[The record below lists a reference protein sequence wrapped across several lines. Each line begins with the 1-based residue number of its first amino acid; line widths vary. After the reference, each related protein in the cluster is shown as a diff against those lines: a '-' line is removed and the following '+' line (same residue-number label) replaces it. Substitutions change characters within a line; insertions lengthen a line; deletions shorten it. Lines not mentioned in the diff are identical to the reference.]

1 MSRWLEKFIQKTE
14 GLPNVSGMSVPYS
27 NTSGKIIGI
36 DSIMSGLSVPHPG
49 LLAKSEED
57 LLSTSGVSVP
67 HSGISAEIEEDS
79 LSTAGLSVPHPGIS
93 AKNEEDLLST
103 SGVSVANPST
113 FPKNKDSIETTG
125 EVSSLLQRWKKK
137 SAEMN
142 LKFSDGKEDDTILK
156 LKAEPVGVK
165 DDQAAVDALTLP
177 LQQTI
182 IAQHDKAKPAPAS
195 EDYPTDIAYQLITD
209 VQKANDAL
217 NQLVERQE
225 IVGLDLETTGLF
237 PHEGAKA
244 RLLQVSATEGPV
256 LVIDLFQV
264 GGLRALKEPL
274 QKLKAVAHNAVF
286 EMKFL
291 KSEGVLLTLDCTLL
305 AHHILTGKMAK
316 LSDLCTTHL
325 MCPMDKTLQ
334 TSDWTAELTADQLKY
349 AAADAYYTRLLFEKL
364 APFMKEQGSEG
375 VYTVCKGAQQT
386 VVDMELAGMPFD
398 AEAHQ
403 ILLEK
408 LIKEREGYK
417 EILNQHL
424 KDVNLNSGKQLG
436 AWLTKVLG
444 GDTSAKFKKWPKTPK
459 GNLSTSEKDFKKGL
473 TLLPKAEQE
482 LITGSFLPYKEREK
496 QITSFGDSLL
506 KSLSKDTGRIHA
518 NFQMTGTR
526 TGRFSCSN
534 PNLQQ
539 IPRDK
544 VFRALFKAPQGR
556 TFVIADYSQM
566 ELRVAAIVANEE
578 KLLEAYR
585 EGKDTHAITAAM
597 LLNKKPEEVTKQ
609 ERQLAKAVNFGLL
622 YGQGAKGLKDYAS
635 SSYGVEISEEEA
647 RQYREAWFK
656 AYPTFASWHRVE
668 GANSKARMMV
678 TTPLGRKRRF
688 VSYKDRDFYSVTKA
702 YNTPIQGGA
711 AEVMLAAL
719 GRLSDLLL
727 GLDAKAI
734 AVIHDE
740 VIVES
745 SLDEAP
751 KVIKAL
757 EDAMVQGMLDVFP
770 EASTLGLVEA
780 HVADS
785 WADK

>member
-27 NTSGKIIGI
+27 DIPGKIIGRDIIPSAVSVPRSGLLAKIEEDSPTMSGVSVGNSNTLGKNQGI
-36 DSIMSGLSVPHPG
+36 DSIMSGLSVPR
-49 LLAKSEED
+49 S
-57 LLSTSGVSVP
+57 
-67 HSGISAEIEEDS
+67 
-79 LSTAGLSVPHPGIS
+79 GIS

-142 LKFSDGKEDDTILK
+142 LKFSDGKEDQETLK
-156 LKAEPVGVK
+156 LKVEPVGVK

-182 IAQHDKAKPAPAS
+182 TVERDKAKPTPVS
-195 EDYPTDIAYQLITD
+195 EDHPTDIAYQLITD

-217 NQLVERQE
+217 NQLVDRQE

-244 RLLQVSATEGPV
+244 RLLQVSAEGPV
-256 LVIDLFQV
+256 LVIDLFPV

-286 EMKFL
+286 DMKFL
-291 KSEGVLLTLDCTLL
+291 KSEGVLLTLDCTLM
-305 AHHILTGKMAK
+305 AHHILTGKMSK
-316 LSDLCTTHL
+316 LSDLCQQHL
-325 MCPMDKTLQ
+325 GIAMDKTLQ

-364 APFMKEQGSEG
+364 SSLLEEQGSER
-375 VYTVCKGAQQT
+375 VYRVCKGAQQA

-398 AEAHQ
+398 AQAHQ

-436 AWLTKVLG
+436 SWLTKVLG

-459 GNLSTSEKDFKKGL
+459 GSLSTSEKDFKKGL

-518 NFQMTGTR
+518 HFQMTGTR
-526 TGRFSCSN
+526 TGRFSCSK

-544 VFRALFKAPQGR
+544 VFRALFKAPQDR

-597 LLNKKPEEVTKQ
+597 LLNKQPEEVTKQ

-635 SSYGVEISEEEA
+635 SSYGVEISESEA
-647 RQYREAWFK
+647 KAYREAWFK
-656 AYPTFASWHRVE
+656 AYPAFATWHHT
-668 GANSKARMMV
+668 ARIRAETLMAV
-678 TTPLGRKRRF
+678 TTPLGRKRYF
-688 VSYKDRDFYSVTKA
+688 SASQEGDYLSATKA

-719 GRLSDLLL
+719 GKLSDLLL
-727 GLDAKAI
+727 GLDAKPI

-751 KVIKAL
+751 NVIKAL
-757 EDAMVQGMLDVFP
+757 EDAMVQGMLEVFP
-770 EASTLGLVEA
+770 EASTLGLVKA

>member
-1 MSRWLEKFIQKTE
+1 MKDFYTMISFPVFVY
-14 GLPNVSGMSVPYS
+14 G
-27 NTSGKIIGI
+27 
-36 DSIMSGLSVPHPG
+36 
-49 LLAKSEED
+49 EED
-57 LLSTSGVSVP
+57 P
-67 HSGISAEIEEDS
+67 
-79 LSTAGLSVPHPGIS
+79 
-93 AKNEEDLLST
+93 AKN
-103 SGVSVANPST
+103 A
-113 FPKNKDSIETTG
+113 
-125 EVSSLLQRWKKK
+125 LLQPGPSFEEEIR
-137 SAEMN
+137 A
-142 LKFSDGKEDDTILK
+142 SDDPV
-156 LKAEPVGVK
+156 KAEPSPRAKGVRAHQQPRSTKPKTGLWDFCYEEEDESFFGDIHPDILTASGDTTHTEDRVDDDCPSVK
-165 DDQAAVDALTLP
+165 DESSLKDRFHESLDMP
-177 LQQTI
+177 
-182 IAQHDKAKPAPAS
+182 
-195 EDYPTDIAYQLITD
+195 YQLITD
-209 VQKANDAL
+209 VKEAIEAL
-217 NQLVERQE
+217 DSLVGKGDV
-225 IVGLDLETTGLF
+225 VGLDLETTGLL

-264 GGLRALKEPL
+264 GGLIALKEPL
-274 QKLKAVAHNAVF
+274 QKLKAAAHNAVF
-286 EMKFL
+286 DMKFL

-305 AHHILTGKMAK
+305 AHHVLTGKMAK
-316 LSDLCTTHL
+316 LSDLCATHL
-325 MCPMDKTLQ
+325 MCPVDKTLQ

-364 APFMKEQGSEG
+364 SSLLEEQGSER
-375 VYTVCKGAQQT
+375 VYRVCKGAQQT

-424 KDVNLNSGKQLG
+424 KDINLNSGKQLG

-459 GNLSTSEKDFKKGL
+459 GSLSTSEKDFKKGL

-526 TGRFSCSN
+526 TGRFSCSK

-585 EGKDTHAITAAM
+585 EGKDTHAITAGM

-656 AYPTFASWHRVE
+656 AYPTFASWHQVE

-719 GRLSDLLL
+719 GKLSDLLL

-751 KVIKAL
+751 KVIKIL
-757 EDAMVQGMLDVFP
+757 EDAMVQGMLEVFP

>member
-14 GLPNVSGMSVPYS
+14 GLPNVSGVSVS
-27 NTSGKIIGI
+27 HS
-36 DSIMSGLSVPHPG
+36 G
-49 LLAKSEED
+49 LLAK
-57 LLSTSGVSVP
+57 
-67 HSGISAEIEEDS
+67 IEEDS
-79 LSTAGLSVPHPGIS
+79 SSTSGASVGNS
-93 AKNEEDLLST
+93 NTLAKNKEDLLST

-125 EVSSLLQRWKKK
+125 EVSSLLQRWKQK

-142 LKFSDGKEDDTILK
+142 LKFSDGKEDQETLK
-156 LKAEPVGVK
+156 LKVEPVGVK

-217 NQLVERQE
+217 NQLVDRQE
-225 IVGLDLETTGLF
+225 PVGLDLETTGLF

-244 RLLQVSATEGPV
+244 RLLQVSAKEGPV
-256 LVIDLFQV
+256 LVIDLFPV
-264 GGLRALKEPL
+264 GGLIALKEPL
-274 QKLKAVAHNAVF
+274 QNLKAVAHNAVF

-305 AHHILTGKMAK
+305 AHHVLTGKMAK
-316 LSDLCTTHL
+316 LSDLCATHL

-334 TSDWTAELTADQLKY
+334 TSDWSAELTADQLKY
-349 AAADAYYTRLLFEKL
+349 AAADAHYTRLLFEKL

-386 VVDMELAGMPFD
+386 VVEMELAGMPFD

-424 KDVNLNSGKQLG
+424 KDINLNSGKQLG
-436 AWLTKVLG
+436 AWLSKVLG
-444 GDTSAKFKKWPKTPK
+444 GETSAKFKKWPKTPK
-459 GNLSTSEKDFKKGL
+459 GSLSTSEKDFKKGL

-506 KSLSKDTGRIHA
+506 KSLSNDTGRIHA

-526 TGRFSCSN
+526 TGRFSCSK

-585 EGKDTHAITAAM
+585 EGKDTHAITAGM
-597 LLNKKPEEVTKQ
+597 LLNKQPEEVTKQ

-635 SSYGVEISEEEA
+635 SSYGVEISESEA
-647 RQYREAWFK
+647 KAYREAWFK
-656 AYPTFASWHRVE
+656 AYPAFATWHYT
-668 GANSKARMMV
+668 ARIRAETLMAV
-678 TTPLGRKRRF
+678 TTPLGRKRCF
-688 VSYKDRDFYSVTKA
+688 SASQEGDYLSATKA

-719 GRLSDLLL
+719 GKLPDLLL

-757 EDAMVQGMLDVFP
+757 EDAMVQGMLEVFP
-770 EASTLGLVEA
+770 MASTLGLVEA

>member
-1 MSRWLEKFIQKTE
+1 MKDFYTMISFPVFVY
-14 GLPNVSGMSVPYS
+14 G
-27 NTSGKIIGI
+27 
-36 DSIMSGLSVPHPG
+36 
-49 LLAKSEED
+49 EED
-57 LLSTSGVSVP
+57 P
-67 HSGISAEIEEDS
+67 
-79 LSTAGLSVPHPGIS
+79 
-93 AKNEEDLLST
+93 AKN
-103 SGVSVANPST
+103 A
-113 FPKNKDSIETTG
+113 
-125 EVSSLLQRWKKK
+125 LLQPGSSFEEEIR
-137 SAEMN
+137 A
-142 LKFSDGKEDDTILK
+142 SDDPV
-156 LKAEPVGVK
+156 KAEPSPRAKGVRAHQQPRSTKPKTGLWDFCYEEEDESFFGDIHPDILTASGDTSHTEDRVDDDCPSVK
-165 DDQAAVDALTLP
+165 DESSLKDPFHESLDMP
-177 LQQTI
+177 
-182 IAQHDKAKPAPAS
+182 
-195 EDYPTDIAYQLITD
+195 YQLITD
-209 VQKANDAL
+209 VKEAIEAL
-217 NQLVERQE
+217 DSLVGKGDV
-225 IVGLDLETTGLF
+225 VGLDLETTGLF
-237 PHEGAKA
+237 PHEGGKA
-244 RLLQVSATEGPV
+244 RLLQVSAKESPV

-274 QKLKAVAHNAVF
+274 QELKAVAHNAVF
-286 EMKFL
+286 DMKFL
-291 KSEGVLLTLDCTLL
+291 KSDGIPLTLDCTLL
-305 AHHILTGKMAK
+305 ANHILTGKMSK
-316 LSDLCTTHL
+316 LSDLCQQHL
-325 MCPMDKTLQ
+325 GIAMDKTLQ
-334 TSDWTAELTADQLKY
+334 TSNWTAELTADQLTY

-364 APFMKEQGSEG
+364 SSLLEEQGSER
-375 VYTVCKGAQQT
+375 VYRVCKGAQQT

-424 KDVNLNSGKQLG
+424 KDINLNSVKQLG
-436 AWLTKVLG
+436 SWLTKVLG

-459 GNLSTSEKDFKKGL
+459 GSLSTSEKDFKKGL

-518 NFQMTGTR
+518 HFQMTGTR
-526 TGRFSCSN
+526 TGRFSCSK

-597 LLNKKPEEVTKQ
+597 LLNKQPEEVTKQ

-635 SSYGVEISEEEA
+635 SSYGVEISESEA
-647 RQYREAWFK
+647 KAYREAWFK
-656 AYPTFASWHRVE
+656 AYPAFATWHHT
-668 GANSKARMMV
+668 ARIRAETLMAV
-678 TTPLGRKRRF
+678 TTPLGRKRCF
-688 VSYKDRDFYSVTKA
+688 SASQEGDYLSATKA

-719 GRLSDLLL
+719 GKLSDLLL

-751 KVIKAL
+751 KVIKIL

-785 WADK
+785 WAEK